1 MIIQYMQ
8 CKDIHDRIAV
18 LKAKA
23 SMIWQQLDLALQR
36 AEITKEFSH
45 VDLLEKEFKDI
56 RN

>member
-1 MIIQYMQ
+1 MQ